1 MVDVLVKKYPG
12 PAKKINITVLRLLLS
27 RIDE

>member
-12 PAKKINITVLRLLLS
+12 PAKKINITVPHLLLS